1 MLSEISQTEK
11 DTVWSHLYAESKRQ
25 TSKKQTQKKRSDM
38 WLPQVEGREGELE
51 EGGQKAQISRYKIK
65 KY

>member
-1 MLSEISQTEK
+1 
-11 DTVWSHLYAESKRQ
+11 
-25 TSKKQTQKKRSDM
+25 M